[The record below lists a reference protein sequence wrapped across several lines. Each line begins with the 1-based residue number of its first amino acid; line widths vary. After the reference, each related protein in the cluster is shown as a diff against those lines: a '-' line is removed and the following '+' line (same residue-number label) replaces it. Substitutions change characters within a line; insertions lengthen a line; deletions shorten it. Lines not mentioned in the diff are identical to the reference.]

1 MSGLT
6 ERAGG
11 QESHGEEIIAKA
23 QEAWQESMVRRLD
36 ELREELRTRDP
47 FTIASCSDGHVE
59 GDAILLTYWEQSVA
73 ISWPALEAFS
83 PPGGPLS
90 STFDTAMLLYYLNT
104 ADGSPLADRWI
115 GFRELP
121 DGGFYHQAFQGYS
134 GNKIANVFGEEPE
147 AFALAAKAVGGQTL
161 PALAPHAYF
170 FHPLPRIRLAATL
183 WPGDDEFPARARILF
198 DAASGQYMPIDGL
211 ALLGSGLARR
221 LIKASASPP

>member
-1 MSGLT
+1 MTGLT

-11 QESHGEEIIAKA
+11 QEPRGEEIIAKA
-23 QEAWQESMVRRLD
+23 QEAWQESMIRRLD

-47 FTIASCSDGHVE
+47 NSIAMLSDGIFE
-59 GDAILLTYWEQSVA
+59 GDAILLTYWGQSVSL
-73 ISWPALEAFS
+73 SWPALDAFC
-83 PPGGPLS
+83 PPGGPPC

-104 ADGSPLADRWI
+104 ADGSPMADRWI

-134 GNKIANVFGEEPE
+134 GDQIARVFGEEPE
-147 AFALAAKAVGGQTL
+147 AFALAAEAIGGQSL
-161 PALAPHAYF
+161 PALAPHAYL

-183 WPGDDEFPARARILF
+183 WPGDDEFPAKASVLF
-198 DAASGQYMPIDGL
+198 DAACGHYMPIDGL
-211 ALLGSGLARR
+211 ALLGAGLARR

>member
-1 MSGLT
+1 MTGLT

-11 QESHGEEIIAKA
+11 QEVHGEEIIAKA

-47 FTIASCSDGHVE
+47 SSIAVLSDGNVE
-59 GDAILLTYWEQSVA
+59 GDAILLTYWGQSVA
-73 ISWPALEAFS
+73 LSWPALDAFS
-83 PPGGPLS
+83 PPGGS
-90 STFDTAMLLYYLNT
+90 QCSTFDTAMLLYYLNT
-104 ADGSPLADRWI
+104 ADGSPMADRWI

-134 GNKIANVFGEEPE
+134 GNQIAKVFGEDPE
-147 AFALAAKAVGGQTL
+147 TFALAAEAIGGQSL
-161 PALAPHAYF
+161 PALAPHAYL

-183 WPGDDEFPARARILF
+183 WPGDDEFPAKASVLF
-198 DAASGQYMPIDGL
+198 DATAGHYMPIDGL
-211 ALLGSGLARR
+211 ALLGAGLARR

>member
-1 MSGLT
+1 MTGLT
-6 ERAGG
+6 EKAGG
-11 QESHGEEIIAKA
+11 KETHGEEIIAKA

-47 FTIASCSDGHVE
+47 FNVAGYSDGSVE
-59 GDAILLTYWEQSVA
+59 GDTILLTYWGQSVA
-73 ISWPALEAFS
+73 LSWPALEAFS
-83 PPGGPLS
+83 PPEGPPCS
-90 STFDTAMLLYYLNT
+90 IFDTAMLLYYLHT

-134 GNKIANVFGEEPE
+134 GNQIAKVFGDAPE
-147 AFALAAKAVGGQTL
+147 AFALAAKAIGGQSL

-183 WPGDDEFPARARILF
+183 WPGDDEFPTKASVLF
-198 DAASGQYMPIDGL
+198 DAACGHYMPTDGL
-211 ALLGSGLARR
+211 AILGSGLSKR
-221 LIKASASPP
+221 LIKASAS